1 MSLDKTVIILFGSKA
16 KEFGLEI
23 AYFRFLKPL
32 VVASLRS
39 KMKLNQF
46 LTFFFLFFIYRY
58 SFFSIKSVIFFF

>member
-1 MSLDKTVIILFGSKA
+1 MIFMSLDKTVIILFGSKA

-46 LTFFFLFFIYRY
+46 LPFFYFFIFLFTDFPFFL
-58 SFFSIKSVIFFF
+58 

>member
-46 LTFFFLFFIYRY
+46 LPFYFLFFIFYLQIFL
-58 SFFSIKSVIFFF
+58 FFL

>member
-1 MSLDKTVIILFGSKA
+1 MIFMSLDKTVIILFGSKA

-46 LTFFFLFFIYRY
+46 LTFFYFLFTDIP
-58 SFFSIKSVIFFF
+58 FFL

>member
-23 AYFRFLKPL
+23 ACFRFLKPL

-39 KMKLNQF
+39 KIN
-46 LTFFFLFFIYRY
+46 
-58 SFFSIKSVIFFF
+58 